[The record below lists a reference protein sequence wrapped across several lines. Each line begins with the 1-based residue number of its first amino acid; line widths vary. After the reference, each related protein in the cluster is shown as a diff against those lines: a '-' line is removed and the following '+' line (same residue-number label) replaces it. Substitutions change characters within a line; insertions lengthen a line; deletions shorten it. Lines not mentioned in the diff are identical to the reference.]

1 MRREVFYAAMKAV
14 LFDFD
19 GVLVNSEPLHYRA
32 LRGCLLPE
40 GIDVGEEEYARF
52 YLAYDDWQAIRI
64 ALERHGIRYDAARVQ
79 GLAERKSDLF
89 DELLATVP
97 LFPGARELVQSLAR
111 EVPLAIASGA
121 LRSEIERILQPSGLR
136 PLFQAVVGAED
147 VERGKP
153 DPEPYLRAM
162 AHLQVHL
169 PNLRPEEC
177 VVIEDTMPGIA
188 SALGA
193 GMKVVAVAQ
202 TYPPEKLRAA
212 NLVVESLAALDVEGL
227 RMLFG

>member
-1 MRREVFYAAMKAV
+1 V
-14 LFDFD
+14 
-19 GVLVNSEPLHYRA
+19 S
-32 LRGCLLPE
+32 
-40 GIDVGEEEYARF
+40 EEEYARF
-52 YLAYDDWQAIRI
+52 YLAYDDWEAVRL
-64 ALERHGIRYDAARVQ
+64 AFERNGVRADKGRVQ
-79 GLAERKSDLF
+79 AVAERKSELF

-121 LRSEIERILQPSGLR
+121 LRSEIERILAPSGLR
-136 PLFQAVVGAED
+136 PLFHAIVGAED

-153 DPEPYLRAM
+153 DPEPYLTAM
-162 AHLQVHL
+162 AHVRARA
-169 PNLRPEEC
+169 PGLRPADC

-188 SALGA
+188 SALAA

-212 NLVVESLAALDVEGL
+212 TLVVDSLAALDVDGL
-227 RMLFG
+227 RKLFG

>member
-1 MRREVFYAAMKAV
+1 MKAV

-40 GIDVGEEEYARF
+40 GIDVGEAEYARF
-52 YLAYDDWQAIRI
+52 YLAYDDWEAIRI
-64 ALERHGIRYDAARVQ
+64 ALERHGIRYDPERVQ
-79 GLAERKSDLF
+79 ALAERKAQLF

-97 LFPGARELVQSLAR
+97 LFPGARELVEALAR
-111 EVPLAIASGA
+111 EVPIAIASGA

-136 PLFQAVVGAED
+136 PLFGAVVGADD
-147 VERGKP
+147 VERCKP
-153 DPEPYLRAM
+153 DPEPYLTAM
-162 AHLQVHL
+162 MR
-169 PNLRPEEC
+169 LRPRAPELRPQDC

-188 SALGA
+188 SALAA

-202 TYPPEKLRAA
+202 TYAADRLRAA
-212 NLVVESLAALDVEGL
+212 HLVVDSVAALDVEGL
-227 RMLFG
+227 RQLFG

>member
-1 MRREVFYAAMKAV
+1 MPREVFYAAVKAV

-40 GIDVGEEEYARF
+40 GIDVGEAEYARF
-52 YLAYDDWQAIRI
+52 YLAYDDWEAIRI
-64 ALERHGIRYDAARVQ
+64 ALERHGIRHDPERVQ
-79 GLAERKSDLF
+79 ALAERKSDLF

-97 LFPGARELVQSLAR
+97 LFPGARELVQTLAR

-147 VERGKP
+147 VLRGKP
-153 DPEPYLRAM
+153 DPEPYLTAM
-162 AHLQVHL
+162 AHLRGRAPQ
-169 PNLRPEEC
+169 LRPEDC

-188 SALGA
+188 SALAA

-202 TYPPEKLRAA
+202 TYTADKLRAA
-212 NLVVESLAALDVEGL
+212 HLVVDSLAALDLEGL
-227 RMLFG
+227 RLLFG

>member
-1 MRREVFYAAMKAV
+1 MKAV

-52 YLAYDDWQAIRI
+52 YLAYDDWQAIRV
-64 ALERHGIRYDAARVQ
+64 ALERHGIPGDAARVQ
-79 GLAERKSDLF
+79 ALAERKADLF

-97 LFPGARELVQSLAR
+97 LFPGARELVVSLAR

-136 PLFQAVVGAED
+136 PFFEAVVGAED

-153 DPEPYLRAM
+153 DPEPYLTAM
-162 AHLQVHL
+162 AHLRGRVPQ
-169 PNLRPEEC
+169 LRPQDC
-177 VVIEDTMPGIA
+177 VVIEDTMAGIA
-188 SALGA
+188 SALAA

-202 TYPPEKLRAA
+202 TYPAGELRAA
-212 NLVVESLAALDVEGL
+212 NLVVDSLAALDASGL
-227 RMLFG
+227 RQLFG